1 MQVITWFNNHFKV
14 KKDVIEQSEILPNNQ
29 YIQALKII
37 RSSSELTRIY
47 YKSFSDKKAQKL
59 TLWCALSLKFK
70 QHSITEC
77 YQKLREQLPEDE
89 IKVALVREGLWER
102 NR

>member
-47 YKSFSDKKAQKL
+47 YKSFSDKKAPKANPQ
-59 TLWCALSLKFK
+59 
-70 QHSITEC
+70 
-77 YQKLREQLPEDE
+77 
-89 IKVALVREGLWER
+89 
-102 NR
+102 N